1 MDLQISWTA
10 GWAGNHE
17 VCYRKQ
23 GTVAYTC
30 QTVVATLGPNSVL
43 ITVPNNFCDDV
54 TYEGYILAE
63 CQGAVEPSE
72 GTQFSILI
80 NTKTDPCEPYQI
92 DCDNSPIN
100 ALGATGGSLYQIGDA
115 IMADAVQVGDVNTID
130 GGGAILTVNFTDP
143 VTPFSA
149 PPVMTIVSGAGA
161 GAVITAPLTGC
172 IPILLSCD
180 GAVDNGVPAPSGI
193 RPNIPVGSSFYL
205 CAEVAPTPSPDSQY
219 TVTNLLGPGYET
231 CHCEGCVEIEVS
243 NPTGGNLYL
252 YYTTEDPVLG
262 TIVVWQ
268 ETIAAGASNV
278 NIANQALED
287 SVSWDAGLVVVTTP
301 CPLPA

>member
-23 GTVAYTC
+23 GTFTYTC
-30 QTVVATLGPNSVL
+30 QTVVATLGPNNII
-43 ITVPNNFCDDV
+43 ITVLDNFCDDV

-63 CQGAVEPSE
+63 CQGEASPDE
-72 GTQFSILI
+72 GTQFSVLI

-100 ALGATGGSLYQIGDA
+100 SLVATGGSLYQVGDA
-115 IMADAVQVGDVNTID
+115 IFADGVTQVGDVATVD

-143 VTPFSA
+143 VTTFSA

-161 GAVITAPLTGC
+161 GAVITAPLSGC
-172 IPILLSCD
+172 LPTLASCD
-180 GAVDNGVPAPSGI
+180 GAVADGNPSSGI
-193 RPNIPVGSSFYL
+193 RVNIPVGGSFYL
-205 CAEVAPTPSPDSQY
+205 CAEVAPTPSPGSQY
-219 TVTNLLGPGYET
+219 TVTNLLGPGYDT

-243 NPTGGNLYL
+243 NPTDTNLFL

-262 TIVVWQ
+262 TIVLWQ
-268 ETIAAGASNV
+268 ETIVAGASNV